1 MTAHEAIQARRS
13 IKKFTADI
21 PTREQ
26 VETLLALAVLA
37 PNNRMTQPW
46 RFLVLGPEARAAY
59 GTALG
64 IRKSRKIEDPA
75 VAQATRDRT
84 LADAVGAPLMIAI
97 VQSLHEN
104 PEIREEDFAAC
115 WMGVENLL
123 VAATTLGLGTHLR
136 SGAVFGDAPVR
147 EAWGV
152 GEGERVLGVVL
163 LGTPEAVPEPKPR
176 VPAGERTRW
185 LD

>member
-84 LADAVGAPLMIAI
+84 LADAVAAPLMIGL
-97 VQSLHEN
+97 VQTLSDN
-104 PEIREEDFAAC
+104 PEIREEDYAAC
-115 WMGVENLL
+115 WMGAQNILLGAVE
-123 VAATTLGLGTHLR
+123 LGLGAHLR
-136 SGAVFGDAPVR
+136 SGAVFNDATVR
-147 EAWGV
+147 AAWGV
-152 GEGERVLGVVL
+152 AEGERVLGVILV
-163 LGTPEAVPEPKPR
+163 GHPEAVPEPKPR
-176 VPAGERTRW
+176 VPAAERTTW
-185 LD
+185 LG

>member
-1 MTAHEAIQARRS
+1 MTAIDTIRARRS
-13 IKKFTADI
+13 IKKFTDTPVA
-21 PTREQ
+21 REQ
-26 VETLLALAVLA
+26 VETLLALGALA

-84 LADAVGAPLMIAI
+84 LADAVAAPLMIGL
-97 VQSLHEN
+97 VQALSDNL
-104 PEIREEDFAAC
+104 EIREEDYAAC
-115 WMGVENLL
+115 WMGAQNILLGAVE
-123 VAATTLGLGTHLR
+123 LGLGTHLR
-136 SGAVFGDAPVR
+136 SGAVFNDATVK

-152 GEGERVLGVVL
+152 AESERVLGVIL
-163 LGTPEAVPEPKPR
+163 LGHPDATPEPKPR
-176 VPAGERTRW
+176 VPAAERTTW

>member
-1 MTAHEAIQARRS
+1 MNAVDTIRARRS
-13 IKKFTADI
+13 IKKFSPA
-21 PTREQ
+21 PVARAQ
-26 VETLLALAVLA
+26 VETLLELAALA

-46 RFLVLGPEARAAY
+46 RFLVLGPDARAAY

-84 LADAVGAPLMIAI
+84 LADAVNAPLMIAL

-115 WMGVENLL
+115 WMGAQNILLGAVE
-123 VAATTLGLGTHLR
+123 LGLGTHLR
-136 SGAVFGDAPVR
+136 SGAVFNDAPVK

-152 GEGERVLGVVL
+152 AEGERVLGVIL
-163 LGTPEAVPEPKPR
+163 LGVPEAVPDPKPR
-176 VPAGERTRW
+176 PTAAERTTW